1 MAAPTPEITAK
12 KAPAEI
18 DRGSAVIE
26 LRGVRKAFGDLQVL
40 KGVDLDVFKGENVVV
55 LGRSGSGKSVLI
67 KIIAGLLR
75 PDQGSVRVL
84 GSEID
89 SLGPRELRALRS
101 KIGFSFQSSAL
112 YDSMNVRANLEFPL
126 VRNKRELTRKEI
138 DEAVVQVLD
147 DVGLSQSIN
156 QMPSELSG
164 GQKKRIGIART
175 LILHP
180 EIMLYDEPTAGL
192 DPVTSVEINDLIREV
207 QQRYNTSAVII
218 THDLTCA
225 RSTGDRVIMLSEGCF
240 LRQGSFD
247 EVFESAD
254 PRIQHFYTYNFITK
268 A

>member
-1 MAAPTPEITAK
+1 MPDPIQDTAPKQPG
-12 KAPAEI
+12 I
-18 DRGSAVIE
+18 DRNSAVIE
-26 LRGVRKAFGDLQVL
+26 LRGVHKAFGNLQVL
-40 KGVDLDVFKGENVVV
+40 KGIDLDVYKGENVVV

-67 KIIAGLLR
+67 RIIAGLLR
-75 PDQGSVRVL
+75 PDKGNVRVL

-89 SLGPRELRALRS
+89 TLDTRELRALRS

-138 DEAVVQVLD
+138 DEAVAQVLD

-175 LILHP
+175 LILKP

-192 DPVTSVEINDLIREV
+192 DPISSVEINDLIREV

-225 RSTGDRVIMLSEGCF
+225 RTTGDRVIMLSEGFF

-247 EVFESAD
+247 EVFASAD
-254 PRIQHFYTYNFITK
+254 PRIRHFYTYNFITK